1 MGKEKDKLDM
11 LREAKSSGAQRP
23 SLSEHGLLYPGGA
36 IDEVTVTGIIPGLND
51 EWGST
56 WQPGTSQ
63 ILAQRGIKHANNL
76 LQTQGRDAALEYI
89 NSLPDDYANYIYER
103 SLGPNADFANDVVGR
118 KDFQWLNNFMFGA
131 TGGVPGVVISGI
143 NAAKNAAIK
152 NMSNG
157 KYHTA
162 GQAIS
167 GGLGLDYNNMPWYG
181 KVGVELLGSPEM
193 WLRPSTV
200 KSGVKSMGNG
210 IQVVAQNTKNLVGRL
225 MTNSDVIPTYST
237 SGTFSMNIP
246 VVKFKKIGKMP
257 ISKVEA
263 TVQPSDGG
271 IAYNVFSNGTQIGTR
286 VNYPLKSDGWFS
298 RNKIE
303 RSVDRPMGEGA
314 TSVEYKYS
322 YPKEGGYVK
331 EFEIG
336 GKKYAKTYDKK
347 GDLIKT
353 EEISG
358 DTRTALTGDAVPKD
372 VFEVPSK
379 TSSNTTTHTVH
390 GDGSFWGGLASG
402 VKSQTPGLNG
412 VSGNAFG
419 NWLGKWGMRSLYGL
433 GAYELGTFV
442 STLFTEH
449 GLPIQQELFLKR
461 LGENPK
467 ITTINDKIN
476 SVEENTPGWS
486 LFHGDGN
493 LLERLKTM
501 KTDSEE
507 KAKEVL
513 NVGNSNPQGANI
525 TYSIPSDT
533 TNMSKITW

>member
-23 SLSEHGLLYPGGA
+23 SLSEYGLLYPGGA
-36 IDEVTVTGIIPGLND
+36 IDEVTVTGIIPGIKD

-63 ILAQRGIKHANNL
+63 ILAQRGIKHANDL

-200 KSGVKSMGNG
+200 NSGVKSMGNG

-237 SGTFSMNIP
+237 SGAFSMNIP

-303 RSVDRPMGEGA
+303 RSIDRSMGEGSTA
-314 TSVEYKYS
+314 VEYKYS

-372 VFEVPSK
+372 VFEIPSK
-379 TSSNTTTHTVH
+379 ISSNTTTHTVH
-390 GDGSFWGGLASG
+390 GDGSFWGGLKSG
-402 VKSQTPGLNG
+402 FKKESNTD
-412 VSGNAFG
+412 F
-419 NWLGKWGMRSLYGL
+419 GKWLQRQSNKLGYGLGWSIRNSWKPLALYGL
-433 GAYELGTFV
+433 GYEVPAVLHRTFGTTSAEEAFDNNWSNAEDSQKQIMYNEGPGYLSILNQLIDEV
-442 STLFTEH
+442 APYADKYSTEV
-449 GLPIQQELFLKR
+449 
-461 LGENPK
+461 
-467 ITTINDKIN
+467 IN
-476 SVEENTPGWS
+476 SKTGAVKVNKNDTKPS
-486 LFHGDGN
+486 SKKDQTVLAGD
-493 LLERLKTM
+493 
-501 KTDSEE
+501 D
-507 KAKEVL
+507 
-513 NVGNSNPQGANI
+513 I
-525 TYSIPSDT
+525 
-533 TNMSKITW
+533 